1 MEFDE
6 DASFLVTG
14 VPVKTRY
21 SPFGETDSVIFD
33 IKNIHFVLK
42 DDDVGNTICCFFS
55 IFFDNA

>member
-1 MEFDE
+1 MIFDQ

-33 IKNIHFVLK
+33 IKNIPFVVK
-42 DDDVGNTICCFFS
+42 DDDVGNTICCFFFN
-55 IFFDNA
+55 IF